1 MIRYR
6 ADSGKGFTGCC
17 PPAICSVNRRAMM
30 KNKKK
35 AFGNTLLFI
44 TFLGPTLLT
53 FACVLAIPFLYG
65 VFLTFTNYDPIK
77 GTKDFVGLANFAAV
91 FSDKEFLGQFVKTL
105 GYVLY
110 STIFCNLLAFLLAYL
125 LTGNIR
131 AQNFLRGGFFTP
143 NLIGGIILGYIW
155 KFIFAN
161 VVTQVGN
168 ALYFKPLMTSL
179 LTHPDRAILAMT
191 IVTVWQYAGYLM
203 MIYIAGFVGIPRDV
217 KEAAEI
223 DGANGMKKLFNIIIP
238 SMVPSFII
246 CLFITISRGFM
257 AYDLNL
263 SLTNGAPYGATRLAS
278 MHIYQKAFQANQ
290 YATGQA
296 EAIVLFVAVAIA
308 AVSQVLLM
316 KKYEVEA

>member
-1 MIRYR
+1 
-6 ADSGKGFTGCC
+6 
-17 PPAICSVNRRAMM
+17 MM
-30 KNKKK
+30 KAKTK
-35 AFGNTLLFI
+35 ALNNAGLFI
-44 TFLGPTLLT
+44 IFMGPALIT
-53 FACVLAIPFLYG
+53 FACVLLIPFLYG

-77 GTKDFVGLANFAAV
+77 GTKDFVGFANFAAIFV
-91 FSDKEFLGQFVKTL
+91 DKEFLGQFLKTL
-105 GYVLY
+105 GYVFY

-125 LTGNIR
+125 LTTNVK

-161 VVTQVGN
+161 VVTQLGN
-168 ALYFKPLMTSL
+168 SLQFKPLMTSL
-179 LTHPDRAILAMT
+179 LTHPDRAILAMI

-203 MIYIAGFVGIPRDV
+203 MIYIAGFVGISKDIL
-217 KEAAEI
+217 EAAEI
-223 DGANGMKKLFNIIIP
+223 DGATGLNKLLHITIP

-263 SLTNGAPYGATRLAS
+263 ALTNGAPYGATRLAS

-296 EAIVLFVAVAIA
+296 EAIVLFIAVAIA
-308 AVSQVLLM
+308 AVSQVLLT
-316 KKYEVEA
+316 KRFEVEA